1 MSTTQPQQ
9 PGPGRPDDGREEPG
23 RPPAGDHADPPDD
36 PPDAPRDDVP
46 FRTPEPGG
54 S

>member
-1 MSTTQPQQ
+1 MSTSQPPQRET
-9 PGPGRPDDGREEPG
+9 GRPDDGRGEPG

-36 PPDAPRDDVP
+36 PPEEPRDDVP
-46 FRTPEPGG
+46 FRTPDPGR